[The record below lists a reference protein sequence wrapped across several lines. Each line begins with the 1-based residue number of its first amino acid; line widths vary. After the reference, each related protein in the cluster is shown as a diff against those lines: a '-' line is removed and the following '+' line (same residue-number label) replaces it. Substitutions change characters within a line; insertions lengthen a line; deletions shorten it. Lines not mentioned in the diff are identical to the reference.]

1 MVCTDLLRQ
10 IPQTFAGDSA
20 YITKRPK
27 RATWLINPLNG
38 NSLDVYYHFPTHLL
52 MFCLMFS
59 QFLRAFFMFPLIFLP
74 VSFLSLRHDW
84 NVVPTTQLMWA
95 RLTNVGTWIVGIWP
109 SVIPTMVADGSN
121 PHHRWPRVII
131 IITAAKIITII
142 SKILNSVML
151 IKFDE
156 KEYWCELLNASN
168 ISYKPWANLTWTSSA
183 TPVVWSFF

>member
-1 MVCTDLLRQ
+1 MFTTISPHVYSC
-10 IPQTFAGDSA
+10 FACFPSFFGRFSCFLW
-20 YITKRPK
+20 YF
-27 RATWLINPLNG
+27 
-38 NSLDVYYHFPTHLL
+38 SLF
-52 MFCLMFS
+52 
-59 QFLRAFFMFPLIFLP
+59 
-74 VSFLSLRHDW
+74 SFLGLRHNW

-95 RLTNVGTWIVGIWP
+95 RLINVGTWIVGIWP

-131 IITAAKIITII
+131 IITVAKIITII

-168 ISYKPWANLTWTSSA
+168 ISYKPWANLRWTPSA